1 MCNGTK
7 SSATMC
13 TETSTSTT
21 NANGVSTGQESMT
34 RTNGVIANG
43 EGGAAAKQRRCR
55 TSLHHLNK
63 IDEYISGPVFRLGL
77 PKWLELLYS
86 FPANIFGSTFFVMV
100 MPLWIGLL
108 ALMEKQ
114 SQQQQQQQQYIT
126 NNDTSNLIFLKF
138 ITIGLT
144 AVYMISWGFYQY
156 GYHKVGMKFIW
167 RMGLYIGGAPWC
179 VAVLAYTVLGFN
191 NDVAAAAANNNN
203 NNNKRIFSMA
213 IYPLFLWPFVIL
225 IVNYLKKTTKRHRP
239 AYKDCT
245 IRPNDHV
252 DNKSGNIRRTNSW
265 IDNKKYLAVPYML
278 AQYNGDAAF
287 PSGDAAMA
295 ALFALPIFYIGGSSD
310 DSDRSYYYYYYYKA
324 IASTII
330 FLSASGRMYVL
341 AHHFLDVTV
350 GIAITYLVHLIS
362 SSSFVGFGMYDMEWW
377 YPLLVTFVFFLHQK
391 LTNKTAAGN
400 EAGKNEDSKK
410 KK

>member
-1 MCNGTK
+1 MCNTTK
-7 SSATMC
+7 SSATMF
-13 TETSTSTT
+13 TEISTSTT
-21 NANGVSTGQESMT
+21 KANGVSAGQESVT
-34 RTNGVIANG
+34 KTNGAMASG
-43 EGGAAAKQRRCR
+43 EEGAAAAKRRR
-55 TSLHHLNK
+55 RSSLHRLNK
-63 IDEYISGPVFRLGL
+63 IDEFISDPVFRLGL

-86 FPANIFGSTFFVMV
+86 FPANIFGSTFSLMV

-114 SQQQQQQQQYIT
+114 SQQQQQQQYVT
-126 NNDTSNLIFLKF
+126 NNDTSNLMLLKF

-144 AVYMISWGFYQY
+144 AVYMIAWGFFQY
-156 GYHKVGMKFIW
+156 GYDKVGMKLIW
-167 RMGLYIGGAPWC
+167 RRGLYIGGAPWC
-179 VAVLAYTVLGFN
+179 VAVLAYTLLGFD
-191 NDVAAAAANNNN
+191 NDAANNSNSN
-203 NNNKRIFSMA
+203 NNNKMIVSMA

-225 IVNYLKKTTKRHRP
+225 IVTYLKKTSKRHRP
-239 AYKDCT
+239 AYKDYT
-245 IRPNDHV
+245 IRPKDHV
-252 DNKSGNIRRTNSW
+252 DDKSSSGKRINTW

-278 AQYNGDAAF
+278 AEHNGNAAF

-295 ALFALPIFYIGGSSD
+295 ALFVLPMFYIGGGD
-310 DSDRSYYYYYYYKA
+310 DRSYYYKA

-341 AHHFLDVTV
+341 AHHFLDVIV

-377 YPLLVTFVFFLHQK
+377 YPLVMTSAYFLYQK
-391 LTNKTAAGN
+391 LTRKTAAAGN
-400 EAGKNEDSKK
+400 EAGNNEYSKK